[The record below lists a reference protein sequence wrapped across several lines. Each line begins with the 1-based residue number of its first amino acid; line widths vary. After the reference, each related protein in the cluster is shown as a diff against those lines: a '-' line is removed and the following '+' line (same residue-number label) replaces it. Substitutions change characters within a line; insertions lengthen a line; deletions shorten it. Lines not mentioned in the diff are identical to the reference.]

1 MTTLLALDTST
12 PACSVA
18 LWHQGALI
26 GSVVT
31 EPRAH
36 TRLLKPMMRELL
48 AQAGID
54 VTQLDAIAF
63 GRGPGSF
70 TGLRITVG
78 LVQGLAWGLDRPVV
92 PVSSLQ
98 AVALQGTRH
107 FPGKRLAVAFDA
119 RMEEVYWGC
128 FEPAE
133 DSVSAVSEE
142 QVCPPGRVGLPLS
155 DSGPGWAG
163 VGSGWS
169 YRGRMPASVTEAVA
183 AVDENLVPHAEDI
196 ARLAVPRFEQG
207 GGRPAL
213 EAQPVYLRDEVSWQK
228 LPGR

>member
-18 LWHQGALI
+18 LWHKGAVA
-26 GSVVT
+26 GSSVS

-36 TRLLKPMMRELL
+36 TRLLKPMIRELM
-48 AQAGID
+48 AQAGLR
-54 VTQLDAIAF
+54 VSQLDAIAF

-70 TGLRITVG
+70 TGLRITAG

-92 PVSSLQ
+92 PVSSLE
-98 AVALQGTRH
+98 AVAFQGARQ
-107 FPGKRLAVAFDA
+107 FPGRPLAVAFDA

-128 FEPAE
+128 F
-133 DSVSAVSEE
+133 AVSEAQVSALGRE
-142 QVCPPGRVGLPLS
+142 QVCPPEQVALPAA
-155 DSGPGWAG
+155 GAEAGWAA

-169 YRGRMPASVTEAVA
+169 YRHRMPAAVTNAMAVTDEALA
-183 AVDENLVPHAEDI
+183 PSAEDI
-196 ARLAVPRFEQG
+196 ARLAVPRFERDG
-207 GGRPAL
+207 GQSPI
-213 EAQPVYLRDEVSWQK
+213 EAQPVYVRDEVSWQK

>member
-18 LWHQGALI
+18 LWHNGALT

-36 TRLLKPMMRELL
+36 TRLLKPMIRELL
-48 AQAGID
+48 AQAGIA
-54 VTQLDAIAF
+54 VNQLDAIAF

-92 PVSSLQ
+92 PVSSLE
-98 AVALQGTRH
+98 AVALQGARH
-107 FPGKRLAVAFDA
+107 FPGRHLAVAFDA

-128 FEPAE
+128 FVAP
-133 DSVSAVSEE
+133 DGTVSPLADER
-142 QVCPPGRVGLPLS
+142 VCPPERVGLPEA
-155 DSGPGWAG
+155 DVGAGWAA
-163 VGSGWS
+163 VGSGWL
-169 YRGRMPASVTEAVA
+169 YRDRMPAAVTDPMVS
-183 AVDENLVPHAEDI
+183 VDETLVPRAEDI

-207 GGRPAL
+207 GGQPPL
-213 EAQPVYLRDEVSWQK
+213 EAQPVYLRNEVSWQK